1 MSKAN
6 KTKLQKGIQGLLNA
20 VNKNNSL
27 VTKLINY
34 GFTENTI
41 DGLFGIK
48 YIDFNNEINKAMPGT
63 NLQYSGGDGF
73 GEIPLPT
80 GDQLAVIF
88 SRVFGSGGRAA
99 QSNFTTYLNSLGAS
113 AETINRM
120 TSDEDEPN
128 RGRAYTFAQYTIAE
142 DNSRILLD
150 LLSPLNASS
159 AFGTINT
166 PYTINNINTF
176 LQRFTEVDTL
186 KQAIKKDQ
194 ALYNGAGYIAKYL
207 SDNTQNYPTE
217 WSRLTQAQRL
227 KDLKDKLR
235 QSIYDY
241 LTSVNM
247 NDPKQKAE
255 MEEILNRLGLK
266 ITPGVMTGI
275 QLKNIISSKPLDKR
289 QDLFLLIMNL
299 LFTVPTFK
307 GQIEDIRAENPDIE
321 PDKLLTKILN
331 RITFMLGAGSG
342 QSGEIFSPVLVP
354 PDVYRIIIQSI
365 KDFLGNRFGNES
377 IIPGD
382 YFSRES
388 EGKEPPEENPIV
400 KKNEVIVLYDI
411 LNEELTDSERAM
423 LISTIGAVYYEMYGS
438 RDSNTL
444 TEDEANNFRS
454 RVNDLFIEIKKVLN
468 ANPVL
473 DAIKDVWARIKDFI
487 TTNKDIIK
495 EIASTVLLPSPEKTK
510 QIIDKIL
517 KDLRGENPIV
527 NPAQEAQEGKIPPA
541 QPVVQ
546 PAQPVVQPAQPLDQP
561 RQVMAPYTPEQT
573 FSSSESL
580 SLNLNQQQQ
589 LDERFNIV
597 NQQII
602 QRGINLL
609 PGGNSATPPTDTKY
623 DSSDYEESDYETS
636 DEDPSAPL
644 NERMKKLIRQ
654 IERFEMSD
662 GKVRRLKKD
671 RVEDDSIQ
679 NRAENPFA
687 RDTSYV
693 DPNEPEPEQEEKKI
707 PQRVTER
714 SRLTESKQPSY
725 SSVDP
730 DQEEIISTATY
741 LRNLSL
747 SALRTIYNGIIS
759 VTGTDFRLTRN
770 YSFTE
775 RDGTVRN
782 FHNFMEAQQA
792 LQEYAPRPNNIYP
805 PEYWSKIQT
814 RYGVYRKVTGGG
826 GGPPDGGDNGG
837 DFIGGYRRGYRRNE
851 RFKGLTKQGWIRL
864 VALMFLIYTGKV
876 VISDLVKS
884 GPLPEDTKGGTTAPG
899 GTPGG
904 KPTPGSGVLPGKYL
918 KINHNEL
925 WDSVGLGGVID
936 IYNGFVDEY
945 NDPKTSKADRA
956 IADKMINDYWGKLSK
971 ATGVPE
977 LDELLKARQ
986 NYDDLRN
993 QYENATNNG
1002 LSYNNIVGIYNA
1014 LKNSSAYLDTM
1025 TQKYLGI
1032 ENNIFKT
1039 VKNMLDPDVTIDDKD
1054 DPGSIITKMQTQV
1067 KSKAIVDPTSLI
1079 LSKGMMER
1087 IARKL
1092 ANQGDFSSG
1101 IMSETERFNN
1111 FSIVKN
1117 HEYPEGLGLD
1127 NPLIRRNKEYEI
1139 NQYLNANPN
1148 PTPYKVPSYNTCVKM
1163 AKHEPVHL
1171 YNPIMIDNK
1180 LDDANWNPIGNQIK
1194 LKQPSVKSSLFYPEN
1209 EIQKHSNKKKI
1220 ETMNDMI
1227 RSGPYTGINVNP
1239 HHQGGT
1245 IQYNYNEKL
1254 NQYPLTSEFKQVK
1267 PTKVTRYVSK
1277 AKKSRIPDNYSIK

>member
-6 KTKLQKGIQGLLNA
+6 KTKLQKGIQGLIYA
-20 VNKNNSL
+20 VNNNNSL

-41 DGLFGIK
+41 EGLFGIK
-48 YIDFNNEINKAMPGT
+48 YIDLNNELNKAMPGT

-73 GEIPLPT
+73 GELPLPT

-88 SRVFGSGGRAA
+88 SRIFGSGGRSTT
-99 QSNFTTYLNSLGAS
+99 SNFTTYLNSLNAS

-120 TSDEDEPN
+120 TSDEAEPN
-128 RGRAYTFAQYTIAE
+128 RGRAYTFAQYTMAE

-150 LLSPLNASS
+150 LISPLNVSS
-159 AFGTINT
+159 LLGTVET
-166 PYTINNINTF
+166 PYSINNINTF
-176 LQRFTEVDTL
+176 LQRFSDVNAL
-186 KQAIKKDQ
+186 KQAIKADRD
-194 ALYNGAGYIAKYL
+194 LYSGAGYIAFFL
-207 SDNTQNYPTE
+207 SDNTPNYPTE
-217 WSRLTQAQRL
+217 WSGLTQAQRL
-227 KDLKDKLR
+227 QDLKEKLR

-241 LTSVNM
+241 LSSIDM
-247 NDPKQKAE
+247 NDPKAKAE
-255 MEEILNRLGLK
+255 MEEILNRLGIK
-266 ITPGVMTGI
+266 ISSRTLTGVE
-275 QLKNIISSKPLDKR
+275 LRDIISNKPLDKR
-289 QDLFLLIMNL
+289 QDLFLFIMNL
-299 LFTVPTFK
+299 LFTDSSFK
-307 GQIEDIRAENPDIE
+307 GVMTDIRARNPDLK
-321 PDKLLTKILN
+321 PDQLLTKILN
-331 RITFMLGAGSG
+331 RITYMLGAGKG
-342 QSGEIFSPVLVP
+342 QSDETFENILISPDKVRLIL
-354 PDVYRIIIQSI
+354 DAIRN
-365 KDFLGNRFGNES
+365 FLGYRYGNES
-377 IIPGD
+377 VIPGR

-388 EGKEPPEENPIV
+388 EGKDPPEQDPIV
-400 KKNEVIVLYDI
+400 KKNEVVIIYDI
-411 LNEELTDSERAM
+411 LNNQLTDSERAM

-473 DAIKDVWARIKDFI
+473 GAIKDVWARIKDFI

-510 QIIDKIL
+510 KIIDAIL
-517 KDLRGENPIV
+517 KDLSGVNPIV
-527 NPAQEAQEGKIPPA
+527 NPQQVAQEGKIPPPPGNVYDESYNFLA
-541 QPVVQ
+541 EDTRDRQLQGNQGNLGFEQSYRSPTSVEM
-546 PAQPVVQPAQPLDQP
+546 AELD
-561 RQVMAPYTPEQT
+561 RET
-573 FSSSESL
+573 
-580 SLNLNQQQQ
+580 
-589 LDERFNIV
+589 ERINEEFARTL
-597 NQQII
+597 QDAER
-602 QRGINLL
+602 RGYSDLL
-609 PGGNSATPPTDTKY
+609 RTGNSATPPTDESKIPTQ
-623 DSSDYEESDYETS
+623 SLSDFLGDIKFT
-636 DEDPSAPL
+636 
-644 NERMKKLIRQ
+644 
-654 IERFEMSD
+654 
-662 GKVRRLKKD
+662 GKKD
-671 RVEDDSIQ
+671 INLLTTSRNQIPKSRLTERKQSSYGSMEEQEAVNSYD
-679 NRAENPFA
+679 AERENQAQNPFA
-687 RDTSYV
+687 RGST
-693 DPNEPEPEQEEKKI
+693 PF
-707 PQRVTER
+707 
-714 SRLTESKQPSY
+714 
-725 SSVDP
+725 VDP
-730 DQEEIISTATY
+730 DEKQIERKVEELKRETPAV
-741 LRNLSL
+741 
-747 SALRTIYNGIIS
+747 LRTIYNEIVS
-759 VTGTDFRLTRN
+759 VTGTNFRLTRN

-775 RDGTVRN
+775 RDGRRRE
-782 FHNFMEAQQA
+782 FHNFIDAQQA
-792 LQEYAPRPNNIYP
+792 LRNYAPRPDNIYS

-814 RYGVYRKVTGGG
+814 RYGIYRQVADGG

-837 DFIGGYRRGYRRNE
+837 DIVGGYRRNE
-851 RFKGLTKQGWIRL
+851 RFRGLTKDGWIRL
-864 VALMFLIYTGKV
+864 VALIFLIYTGKV

-884 GPLPEDTKGGTTAPG
+884 GPIAEDTKGGTTAPG

-993 QYENATNNG
+993 QYENASNNG
-1002 LSYNNIVGIYNA
+1002 LSYNSIVGIYNA
-1014 LKNSSAYLDTM
+1014 LKNSSTYLDTM

-1111 FSIVKN
+1111 FSVVKN
-1117 HEYPEGLGLD
+1117 HDYPEGLGLD

-1180 LDDANWNPIGNQIK
+1180 LDDANWNPIGDQIK

-1267 PTKVTRYVSK
+1267 PTKITRYVSK